1 MARLTLD
8 ELLTKNLAEIDQQE
22 ENVRQ
27 AQNKLK
33 KLKHKRKELLQRKA
47 EENEQNMLEQLNQ
60 LNIKDPNKLQKIL
73 EQYYNEQLASNSE
86 IKESSSGAAF
96 DNTEN
101 SEFQE

>member
-73 EQYYNEQLASNSE
+73 EQYYSEQLASNSE
-86 IKESSSGAAF
+86 IKESGPGAAF
-96 DNTEN
+96 DNAEN